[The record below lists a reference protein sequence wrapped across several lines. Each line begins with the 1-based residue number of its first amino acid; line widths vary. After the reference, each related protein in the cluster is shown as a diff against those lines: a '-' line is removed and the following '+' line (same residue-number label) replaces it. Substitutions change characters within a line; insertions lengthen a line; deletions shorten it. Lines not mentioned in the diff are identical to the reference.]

1 MSRASGCLPLLGS
14 VVGGAVGTRISLP
27 FCMASS
33 SCTVFSADAKC
44 FILSTPETFH
54 EVSPFL
60 VQKLI
65 LSNIGEVK
73 NVKKL
78 RSGDLLIEISNPS
91 QAVTLSKLTTL
102 GSLKV
107 NTSVHRNLNFS
118 RGVISERGLKKHTES
133 ELVQELSTQK
143 VCAARCIQIKRDGK
157 LIPTQHIVLTFST
170 PELPKSIKAG
180 YLNCPIKPYIPNHVR
195 CFKCQKFGH
204 SQQACRGANAIC
216 AKCSV
221 SGHVSSDCI
230 SDDIK
235 CINCEGAHPA
245 FSRSC
250 PRWVLEKEILSTKIR
265 KNISFA
271 EARKLIAEHTPKP
284 GVAYSSAVKQCARCG
299 YRANADNT
307 QVKTSNFSIISKTS
321 ILSANSP
328 QTPKEP
334 STSTKSA
341 PKAPPN
347 LTVKSLLKQKQT
359 INATTNKH
367 TTNVK

>member
-33 SCTVFSADAKC
+33 SCTVFSADAKF

-78 RSGDLLIEISNPS
+78 RSSDLLLEISNPS

-133 ELVQELSTQK
+133 ELVQELSIQK
-143 VCAARCIQIKRDGK
+143 VCAARRIQIKSDGK

-180 YLNCPIKPYIPNHVR
+180 YLNCPIKPYISNPVR

-235 CINCEGAHPA
+235 CINCGGAHPA

-250 PRWVLEKEILSTKIR
+250 PRFSWTANNPHVLAVRGDPLDGR
-265 KNISFA
+265 YISV
-271 EARKLIAEHTPKP
+271 P
-284 GVAYSSAVKQCARCG
+284 GV
-299 YRANADNT
+299 
-307 QVKTSNFSIISKTS
+307 SIGRY
-321 ILSANSP
+321 
-328 QTPKEP
+328 P
-334 STSTKSA
+334 SH
-341 PKAPPN
+341 
-347 LTVKSLLKQKQT
+347 LVGLLKGIKRRGHSLGLALRVVT
-359 INATTNKH
+359 VPGGDLERIGSG
-367 TTNVK
+367 

>member
-14 VVGGAVGTRISLP
+14 MVGGAVGTRISMP

-33 SCTVFSADAKC
+33 SCTVFSADAKF
-44 FILSTPETFH
+44 FILSTPDTFH

-91 QAVTLSKLTTL
+91 QAVTISKLTTL
-102 GSLKV
+102 GNLKV

-143 VCAARCIQIKRDGK
+143 VCAARRIQIKRDGK
-157 LIPTQHIVLTFST
+157 LIPTQHVILTFST

-180 YLNCPIKPYIPNHVR
+180 YLSCPIKPYIPNPVR

-204 SQQACRGANAIC
+204 SQQACRSNFKIC

-221 SGHVSSDCI
+221 AGHDSSDCI

-235 CINCEGAHPA
+235 CRNCEGDHPT

-250 PRWVLEKEILSTKIR
+250 PRWVLEKILSTKIR

-271 EARKLIAEHTPKP
+271 EARKLITERTPKP
-284 GVAYSSAVKQCARCG
+284 G
-299 YRANADNT
+299 
-307 QVKTSNFSIISKTS
+307 
-321 ILSANSP
+321 
-328 QTPKEP
+328 
-334 STSTKSA
+334 
-341 PKAPPN
+341 
-347 LTVKSLLKQKQT
+347 
-359 INATTNKH
+359 
-367 TTNVK
+367 